1 MILKT
6 TFLLIFL
13 ASSLFSHGQLVRKR
27 DYDAAFAVQAGVNT
41 GIAIPGK
48 PKGLKADGIY
58 GLKMTFPF
66 NRKWFLGAEINYNPL
81 RLEAQ
86 RTIWKISD
94 GIVHIG
100 PHTTEIELQTLNI
113 PVYMKYMLRNNRTGI
128 LLGGYFSWHLKG
140 EVKAEDTT
148 YLHASGTPDL
158 INIFKYE
165 SNTDKWDV
173 GLTAGIEQKL
183 LKHLNL
189 LFKVSGSV
197 KGLVKKEN
205 HIFRNIFPLQ
215 AHLTLSYD
223 IFRIGDCGCD

>member
-1 MILKT
+1 MILKIT
-6 TFLLIFL
+6 LLLLFL

-48 PKGLKADGIY
+48 PKGPKADGIY

-66 NRKWFLGAEINYNPL
+66 DRKWFLGAEINYNPL
-81 RLEAQ
+81 RLETK
-86 RTIWKISD
+86 RTISLN
-94 GIVHIG
+94 
-100 PHTTEIELQTLNI
+100 PHTAKIKLQTLNI
-113 PVYMKYMLRNNRTGI
+113 PVYLKYMLRNNRTSI
-128 LLGGYFSWHLKG
+128 LLGGYFSWHLKS
-140 EVKAEDTT
+140 ELKAQDAT
-148 YLHASGTPDL
+148 YFRDPKPGSFT
-158 INIFKYE
+158 IIETFKYE
-165 SNTDKWDV
+165 SNTDKWDT

-189 LFKVSGSV
+189 LFKVSGSI
-197 KGLVKKEN
+197 KGLVKKEKQ
-205 HIFRNIFPLQ
+205 ISRNIFPLQ